1 MSKKQTI
8 SGLIWSFADSFLLR
22 GISFIGTLVI
32 ARILGP
38 TEFGIMGMISIFIA
52 IGTSLVDS
60 GLSSSIIRTQNTD
73 DNDYSTVFYLN
84 LSISITVYIC
94 LFVLAPF
101 ISGFYNQ
108 PILIN
113 VIRLY
118 CFSFVISALSSVQ
131 LAILDKEMQ
140 FKKLMFYNI
149 PGVIIGVITG
159 VSLGYN
165 GFGVWSI
172 VWMYLTIQLIQSI
185 MLWSFSKW
193 KPTRTFSKE
202 KMKYHYSF
210 GYKLMLSSL
219 IDTLFKNIYNILIG
233 KYFSVKSLGFYERA
247 NTFNEYPV
255 SILTNI
261 ISRVSYPLMAK
272 MQMDKEKLAIVYK
285 QILQFTFFVTAPV
298 MFSAAALAK
307 PLFLLVLGEQWLPAV
322 PFFQIICLG
331 SILYPIHAFNINIL
345 KVSGRSDLFLKLE
358 IVKKLILVLTIVVAF
373 QYGVYGLVWSTV
385 ITSFLSLIINTYY
398 SSSIIN
404 YTTKKQ
410 LLDMFPTF
418 LLSVFVFVIITYL
431 LSLLQTFSIYLQ
443 ILFPAIAGLIVYL
456 ISSYFIRSEPLL
468 FVVKLLKKETHD

>member
-1 MSKKQTI
+1 LSKKQTI
-8 SGLIWSFADSFLLR
+8 SGLFWTFADSFLLR

-38 TEFGIMGMISIFIA
+38 TEFGIIGMISIFIA

-60 GLSSSIIRTQNTD
+60 GMSSSIIRTQNAD

-84 LSISITVYIC
+84 LFISFTVFII
-94 LFVLAPF
+94 LFILAPY
-101 ISGFYNQ
+101 IAGFYSQ
-108 PILIN
+108 PILTN

-118 CFSFVISALSSVQ
+118 CLSFVISAFSSIQ
-131 LAILDKEMQ
+131 IAILDKEMQ
-140 FKKLMFYNI
+140 FRKMMLYNI
-149 PGVIIGVITG
+149 PGVIIGVILG
-159 VSLGYN
+159 ISLGYL
-165 GFGVWSI
+165 GYGVWSI
-172 VWMYLTIQLIQSI
+172 VWMYLSIQLIQSI
-185 MLWSFSKW
+185 VLWIFSKW
-193 KPTRTFSKE
+193 KPSRTFSKE

-219 IDTLFKNIYNILIG
+219 IDIVFKNIYNILIG

-261 ISRVSYPLMAK
+261 ISRVSYPLMAN
-272 MQMDKEKLAIVYK
+272 MQMDKQKLAIVYK
-285 QILQFTFFVTAPV
+285 QILQFTFFITAPL
-298 MFSAAALAK
+298 MFGAAAIAK

-322 PFFQIICLG
+322 PFFQIISLG

-358 IVKKLILVLTIVVAF
+358 IVKKLILVITIVIAF

-385 ITSFLSLIINTYY
+385 LTSFLSLIINTYH

-410 LLDMFPTF
+410 LLDMLPTF
-418 LLSVFVFVIITYL
+418 SLSVFVFIVMTYF
-431 LSLLQTFSIYLQ
+431 LSFLETFSIYLQ
-443 ILFPAIAGLIVYL
+443 IIFPAIAGFIVYL
-456 ISSYFIRSEPLL
+456 FFSYLIRSKPLL
-468 FVVKLLKKETHD
+468 FAIKLIKERNT

>member
-8 SGLIWSFADSFLLR
+8 SGLFWTFADSFLLR

-38 TEFGIMGMISIFIA
+38 TEFGIIGMISIFIA

-60 GLSSSIIRTQNTD
+60 GMSSSIIRTQNAD

-84 LSISITVYIC
+84 LFISFTVFII
-94 LFVLAPF
+94 LFILAPY
-101 ISGFYNQ
+101 IAGFYSQ
-108 PILIN
+108 PILTN

-118 CFSFVISALSSVQ
+118 CLSFVISAFSSIQ
-131 LAILDKEMQ
+131 IAILDKEMQ
-140 FKKLMFYNI
+140 FRKMMLYNI
-149 PGVIIGVITG
+149 PGVIIGVILG
-159 VSLGYN
+159 ISLGYL
-165 GFGVWSI
+165 GYGVWSI
-172 VWMYLTIQLIQSI
+172 VWMYLSIQLIQSI
-185 MLWSFSKW
+185 VLWIFSKW
-193 KPTRTFSKE
+193 KPSRTFSKE

-219 IDTLFKNIYNILIG
+219 IDIVFKNIYNILIG

-261 ISRVSYPLMAK
+261 ISRVSYPLMAN
-272 MQMDKEKLAIVYK
+272 MQMDKQKLAIVYK
-285 QILQFTFFVTAPV
+285 QILQFTFFITAPL
-298 MFSAAALAK
+298 MFGAAAIAK

-322 PFFQIICLG
+322 PFFQIISLG

-358 IVKKLILVLTIVVAF
+358 IVKKLILVITIVIAF

-385 ITSFLSLIINTYY
+385 LTSFLSLIINTYH

-410 LLDMFPTF
+410 LLDMLPTF
-418 LLSVFVFVIITYL
+418 SLSVFVFIVMTYF
-431 LSLLQTFSIYLQ
+431 LSFLETFSIYLQ
-443 ILFPAIAGLIVYL
+443 IIFPAIAGFIVYL
-456 ISSYFIRSEPLL
+456 FFSYLIRSKPLL
-468 FVVKLLKKETHD
+468 FAIKLIKERNT